1 MRQASEEMRNAAS
14 ELRREDPELFVK
26 RHAPGLWRHC
36 QERLKRHRTDLIDM
50 TRRLGWSFLVHHT
63 DRPPE
68 EAVLSIHTR
77 LAGLE
82 RDYRYRVPRPVA
94 AGDKQADQLP

>member
-1 MRQASEEMRNAAS
+1 
-14 ELRREDPELFVK
+14 
-26 RHAPGLWRHC
+26 
-36 QERLKRHRTDLIDM
+36 
-50 TRRLGWSFLVHHT
+50 VHHT

-68 EAVLSIHTR
+68 EAVLSLHTR

-94 AGDKQADQLP
+94 GGDKQAGQQP

>member
-1 MRQASEEMRNAAS
+1 MIAGRAET
-14 ELRREDPELFVK
+14 LREDY
-26 RHAPGLWRHC
+26 
-36 QERLKRHRTDLIDM
+36 QERLKRHRSDLVEV

-68 EAVLSIHTR
+68 EAVLSLHSR

-82 RDYRYRVPRPVA
+82 SDYRYRPPRQSVGSTNA
-94 AGDKQADQLP
+94 ADRQP